1 MPQALYILFGAAFTV
16 AVCWAFGQLLLGG
29 LSLEFRRQEQPV
41 FAFLLGAPC
50 LSLLVFLLAITGLAY
65 KGVFLGCGLVV
76 LALAIWRVRDLPHGE
91 SLPPLPRLWRIL
103 FGVVFAVFTVLYFF
117 NAMAPEMSPD
127 GAAYHLGLVAR
138 YLREHGFP
146 RITTNIYANLSQGVE
161 MLFLF
166 AFAFGRHSAAAL
178 VHFAF
183 LIALPLA
190 MLLYARRFSFAEA
203 GVAGALFTFVS
214 PVVGIDGSTA
224 YLDVAVAAILFGL
237 FYLLQ
242 IWNAERRPALL
253 VPIGI
258 LAGFGYAVK
267 YTAFLAVPYALG
279 FVGFKLWRARKPWLR
294 PLLVV
299 GICAAAMMI
308 PWMAKNALWLDNPF
322 SPFFNSIFPNPYVYI
337 SFEKQYAQH
346 MRHYGEL
353 KSLWEY
359 PLELTVRGG
368 RLCGLLGPLFL
379 LAPLGLAALRF
390 PAGRQLL
397 LPAGLFALPY
407 LANTGTRFL
416 IPALP
421 FLSLAMAL
429 ALTSREKIGS
439 GNQNTDTNVR
449 ATLQPQ
455 DLRAG
460 GARIPACVP
469 IFSRLRTAWRPLVA
483 ALVLAHAVLSWPDF
497 LQRYCSIYA
506 WRLEKIPVRQA
517 LRLESEDS
525 YLARK
530 MFFYPM
536 ARLIEEQVP
545 PGSKVLSFNQLPEAY
560 TTRKILV
567 VYEAAFN
574 NRLGDILQ
582 TPLIPEFQPT
592 WQHSFRFPA
601 QPLAKIRVVQTAAGG
616 PDLWSVSELRV
627 FEGLR
632 ELPRSPIWR
641 LRAWPNPWDVQSAF
655 DNSPV
660 TRWRSWQSLFSGMF
674 LEVDFGRPTTIDS
687 VRLDCSGDQY
697 LVRMKLEG
705 QEPSGTWK
713 TLADS
718 PQQAELPPPP
728 RLRRAAIEEVQARG
742 IDYLVIQDSDF
753 GADDFRQKAPLWGI
767 RLVGE
772 RRGLRLYELNQ

>member
-1 MPQALYILFGAAFTV
+1 MLQALSILFGAAFTV

-76 LALAIWRVRDLPHGE
+76 LALAIWQVRDLPHGE

-138 YLREHGFP
+138 YLREHGLP

-190 MLLYARRFSFAEA
+190 MLLYARRFGFAEA

-299 GICAAAMMI
+299 GICAAAVMI

-322 SPFFNSIFPNPYVYI
+322 SPFFNSIFPNPHVYI

-379 LAPLGLAALRF
+379 LAPLALAALRF

-397 LPAGLFALPY
+397 LLAGLFSLPY

-429 ALTSREKIGS
+429 AL
-439 GNQNTDTNVR
+439 
-449 ATLQPQ
+449 
-455 DLRAG
+455 
-460 GARIPACVP
+460 
-469 IFSRLRTAWRPLVA
+469 TAWRPLVA

-506 WRLEKIPVRQA
+506 WRLDKIPVRQA

-525 YLARK
+525 YLARQ

-560 TTRKILV
+560 TSRKVLV
-567 VYEAAFN
+567 VYAAAFN

-641 LRAWPNPWDVQSAF
+641 LRAWPDPWDVQSAF

-660 TRWRSWQSLFSGMF
+660 TRWRSWQALFPGMF
-674 LEVDFGRPTTIDS
+674 LEVDFGKPTTIDS

-697 LVRMKLEG
+697 LVRTKLEG

-742 IDYLVIQDSDF
+742 INYLVIQDSDF
-753 GADDFRQKAPLWGI
+753 GADDFRQKAALWGI

>member
-1 MPQALYILFGAAFTV
+1 MPQALSILFGAAFTV
-16 AVCWAFGQLLLGG
+16 AVCWAFGQLLVRG

-41 FAFLLGAPC
+41 FVFLLGAPC
-50 LSLLVFLLAITGLAY
+50 LSLLVFLLTISGLAY
-65 KGVFLGCGLVV
+65 KGVFLGCGLAVI
-76 LALAIWRVRDLPHGE
+76 ALAIWQAWQARGLPHGE

-103 FGVVFAVFTVLYFF
+103 FGAVFAVFTVLYFF

-146 RITTNIYANLSQGVE
+146 RITTNIYANLSQGIE

-183 LIALPLA
+183 LITLPLA
-190 MLLYARRFSFAEA
+190 MLLYARRFSLAEA

-242 IWNAERRPALL
+242 IWNAERRPSLL

-299 GICAAAMMI
+299 GICTAAMMI

-416 IPALP
+416 IPAVP

-429 ALTSREKIGS
+429 ALT
-439 GNQNTDTNVR
+439 
-449 ATLQPQ
+449 
-455 DLRAG
+455 
-460 GARIPACVP
+460 
-469 IFSRLRTAWRPLVA
+469 AWRPLVA
-483 ALVLAHAVLSWPDF
+483 VLVLAHAVLSWPDV
-497 LQRYCSIYA
+497 LQRYCAIYA

-525 YLARK
+525 YLTRK

-536 ARLIEEQVP
+536 VRLIEEQMP
-545 PGSKVLSFNQLPEAY
+545 PGSKVLSFTQLPEAY
-560 TTRKILV
+560 TSREILV
-567 VYEAAFN
+567 VYEAALN

-582 TPLIPEFQPT
+582 IPLIPEFQPT

-601 QPLAKIRVVQTAAGG
+601 QPLAKIRVVQTASGG
-616 PDLWSVSELRV
+616 PDLWSVFELRV

-632 ELPRSPIWR
+632 ELPRSPIWK

-655 DNSPV
+655 DNSLV
-660 TRWRSWQSLFSGMF
+660 TRWRSWQALFSGMF

-697 LVRMKLEG
+697 LVRMKLDG

-728 RLRRAAIEEVQARG
+728 RLRQAAIEEARARG
-742 IDYLVIQDSDF
+742 IGYLVIQDSDF
-753 GADDFRQKAPLWGI
+753 GADDFRQKAALWGI

-772 RRGLRLYELNQ
+772 RKGLRLYELNH

>member
-1 MPQALYILFGAAFTV
+1 MPQALSILFGAAFTV
-16 AVCWAFGQLLLGG
+16 AVCWAFGQLLLRG
-29 LSLEFRRQEQPV
+29 LSLEFRRQEQPL

-50 LSLLVFLLAITGLAY
+50 LSLMVFLLAITGLAY
-65 KGVFLGCGLVV
+65 KGVFLGCGLAVI
-76 LALAIWRVRDLPHGE
+76 ALAIWQAHPKGTRLPHRE

-103 FGVVFAVFTVLYFF
+103 FGAVFAVFTVLYFF

-146 RITTNIYANLSQGVE
+146 RITTNIYANLSQGIE

-183 LIALPLA
+183 LITLPLA
-190 MLLYARRFSFAEA
+190 MLLYARRFSLAEA

-242 IWNAERRPALL
+242 IWNAERRPSLL

-299 GICAAAMMI
+299 GICAAAMMV

-416 IPALP
+416 IPAVP

-429 ALTSREKIGS
+429 ALT
-439 GNQNTDTNVR
+439 
-449 ATLQPQ
+449 
-455 DLRAG
+455 
-460 GARIPACVP
+460 
-469 IFSRLRTAWRPLVA
+469 AWRPLVA
-483 ALVLAHAVLSWPDF
+483 VLVLAHAVLSWPVV
-497 LQRYCSIYA
+497 LQRYCAIYA

-525 YLARK
+525 YLTRK

-536 ARLIEEQVP
+536 ARFIEEQVL

-560 TTRKILV
+560 TSREILV
-567 VYEAAFN
+567 VYEAALN

-582 TPLIPEFQPT
+582 LPLIPEFQPT

-601 QPLAKIRVVQTAAGG
+601 QPLAKIRVVQTASGG

-632 ELPRSPIWR
+632 ELPRSPIWK

-674 LEVDFGRPTTIDS
+674 LEVDFGGPTTIDS

-728 RLRRAAIEEVQARG
+728 RLRQAAIEEARARG
-742 IDYLVIQDSDF
+742 IGYLVIQDSDF
-753 GADDFRQKAPLWGI
+753 GADDFRQKAALWGI

-772 RRGLRLYELNQ
+772 RKGLRLYKLSD

>member
-65 KGVFLGCGLVV
+65 KGVFLGCGLAV
-76 LALAIWRVRDLPHGE
+76 LALAIRQVRDLPHGE

-190 MLLYARRFSFAEA
+190 MLLYARRFGFAEA
-203 GVAGALFTFVS
+203 GVTGALFTFVS

-299 GICAAAMMI
+299 GICAAAVMI

-322 SPFFNSIFPNPYVYI
+322 SPFFNSIFPNPHVYI

-379 LAPLGLAALRF
+379 LAPLALAALRF

-397 LPAGLFALPY
+397 LLAGLFSLPY

-429 ALTSREKIGS
+429 ALT
-439 GNQNTDTNVR
+439 
-449 ATLQPQ
+449 
-455 DLRAG
+455 
-460 GARIPACVP
+460 
-469 IFSRLRTAWRPLVA
+469 AWRPLVA
-483 ALVLAHAVLSWPDF
+483 ALALAHAVLSWPDF

-506 WRLEKIPVRQA
+506 WRLDKIPVRQA

-545 PGSKVLSFNQLPEAY
+545 PGGKVLSFNQLPEAY
-560 TTRKILV
+560 TSRKVLV

-641 LRAWPNPWDVQSAF
+641 LRAWPDPWDVQSAF

-660 TRWRSWQSLFSGMF
+660 TRWRSWQALFPGMF
-674 LEVDFGRPTTIDS
+674 LEVDFGKPTTIDS

-697 LVRMKLEG
+697 LVRTKLEG

-742 IDYLVIQDSDF
+742 INYLVIQDSDF
-753 GADDFRQKAPLWGI
+753 GADDFRQKAALWGI